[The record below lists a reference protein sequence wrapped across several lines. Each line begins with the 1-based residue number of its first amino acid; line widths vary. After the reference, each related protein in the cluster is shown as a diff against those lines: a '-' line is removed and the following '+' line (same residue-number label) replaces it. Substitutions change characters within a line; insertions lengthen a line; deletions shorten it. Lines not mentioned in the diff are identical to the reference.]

1 MFQSGVKRFG
11 FWDST
16 FLIDWASTQDE
27 SLEKII
33 ELDFEELFYEE
44 TIHAF
49 LNIVQKMRLPSL
61 KNLFSLTIQPV
72 LLPGVILGACTRSLL
87 EYTPSAPG
95 SPTVNVRGLIPR
107 KGGFPYAQV

>member
-27 SLEKII
+27 SLEKKI

-72 LLPGVILGACTRSLL
+72 LLCYPELFRVLVL
-87 EYTPSAPG
+87 EVFSSARLPL
-95 SPTVNVRGLIPR
+95 PAHLR
-107 KGGFPYAQV
+107 